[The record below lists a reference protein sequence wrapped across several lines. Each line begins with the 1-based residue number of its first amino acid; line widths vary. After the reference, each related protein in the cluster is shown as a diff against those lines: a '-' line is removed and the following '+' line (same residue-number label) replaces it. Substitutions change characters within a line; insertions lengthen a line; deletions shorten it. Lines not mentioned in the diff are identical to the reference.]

1 VNLKT
6 RQRNPTQSEQQK
18 EKRRKKNEGSLRDIW
33 KDNIKQTNI
42 CIMGVPGEEERVK
55 RAKKFI

>member
-42 CIMGVPGEEERVK
+42 CIMGVPERDK
-55 RAKKFI
+55 